1 MLLTEYLSEITKT
14 IDEYSKT
21 GLIISSE
28 LNIDARTEKIG
39 LIKAATTFSD
49 DSKLFVTEYLDLRY
63 KTDKLSYSF
72 HYQDKNGNLIFRY
85 DNAVHRPIRS
95 FRNHKHT
102 VDSVLQSGVPEL
114 RNVLE
119 EIIGGLLKRELPKS
133 Y

>member
-1 MLLTEYLSEITKT
+1 MLLTEYLSELTKT

-28 LNIDARTEKIG
+28 LNLDARTEKIG

-72 HYQDKNGNLIFRY
+72 HYQDNNGSLIFRY
-85 DNAVHRPIRS
+85 DNAVHRPIQS

-102 VDSVLQSGVPEL
+102 GDSIIQSAVPEL
-114 RNVLE
+114 RSVLE
-119 EIIGGLLKRELPKS
+119 EIIGGLLKKD
-133 Y
+133 

>member
-1 MLLTEYLSEITKT
+1 MIKV

-49 DSKLFVTEYLDLRY
+49 ESKLFVTEYLDLRY

-72 HYQDKNGNLIFRY
+72 HYQDNNGSLIFRY
-85 DNAVHRPIRS
+85 DNAVHRPIQS

-102 VDSVLQSGVPEL
+102 GESILQSGVPEL
-114 RNVLE
+114 RSVLE
-119 EIIGGLLKRELPKS
+119 EIIGGLLKKD
-133 Y
+133 